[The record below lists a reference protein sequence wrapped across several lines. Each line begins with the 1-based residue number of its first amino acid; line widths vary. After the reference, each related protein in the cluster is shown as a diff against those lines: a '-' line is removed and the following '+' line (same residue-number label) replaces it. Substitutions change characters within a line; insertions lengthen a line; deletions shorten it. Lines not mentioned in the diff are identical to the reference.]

1 MRFDIITIFPEAF
14 KGIFSCGIINRSLK
28 RKLIEIYIHQ
38 LRDYSRDEHKKVDDR
53 PYGGGSGMVFK
64 PQPIFDAVEAIIQKT
79 PEKKRA
85 VILLSPQG
93 KRFFQEE
100 VNRLAEY
107 AQLIL
112 LCGRYEGV
120 DERIRE
126 HLITD
131 ELSIGDYVL
140 SGGEIAAMVVV
151 DALTRTIPESLG
163 SEESVKED
171 SFYTGLLDFP
181 QYTRPPIYRD
191 WKVPEVLLSGNH
203 EAVRL
208 WRKRKLL
215 ENTLKKRPDLLSR
228 AKLDGEA
235 LKIIQEIQKENIK

>member
-1 MRFDIITIFPEAF
+1 M
-14 KGIFSCGIINRSLK
+14 
-28 RKLIEIYIHQ
+28 
-38 LRDYSRDEHKKVDDR
+38 
-53 PYGGGSGMVFK
+53 
-64 PQPIFDAVEAIIQKT
+64 
-79 PEKKRA
+79 
-85 VILLSPQG
+85 
-93 KRFFQEE
+93 
-100 VNRLAEY
+100 
-107 AQLIL
+107 
-112 LCGRYEGV
+112 
-120 DERIRE
+120 
-126 HLITD
+126 
-131 ELSIGDYVL
+131 
-140 SGGEIAAMVVV
+140 VV

>member
-14 KGIFSCGIINRSLK
+14 EGIFSCGIINRSLK
-28 RKLIEIYIHQ
+28 KKLIEVYIHQ
-38 LRDYSRDEHKKVDDR
+38 LRDYSRDAHKKVDDR

-64 PQPIFDAVEAIIQKT
+64 PQPIFDAVETIIQQSQ
-79 PEKKRA
+79 EKKRA
-85 VILLSPQG
+85 IILLSPQG
-93 KRFFQEE
+93 KRLCQEE
-100 VNRLAEY
+100 VNRLAAY
-107 AQLIL
+107 AQLIMI
-112 LCGRYEGV
+112 CGRYEGV

-140 SGGEIAAMVVV
+140 SGGEIAAMVLV
-151 DALTRTIPESLG
+151 DVLTRTIPESL
-163 SEESVKED
+163 SSTESVKED

-181 QYTRPPIYRD
+181 QYTRPPTYRG

-203 EAVRL
+203 QAIRF
-208 WRKRKLL
+208 WRKKKLL

-228 AKLDGEA
+228 AKLNKET
-235 LKIIQEIQKENIK
+235 LRIIQEIQKENNI